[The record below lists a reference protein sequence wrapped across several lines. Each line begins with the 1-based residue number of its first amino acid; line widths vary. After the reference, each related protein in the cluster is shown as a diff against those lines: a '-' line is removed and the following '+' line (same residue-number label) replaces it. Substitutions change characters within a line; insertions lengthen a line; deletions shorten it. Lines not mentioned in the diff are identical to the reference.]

1 MTKNIEKVNILTNFF
16 DMTLEEESSCL
27 PYVRQYFDSSYCE
40 FCMNKLMTKTQA
52 LKIIAKEYHHLSD
65 FSRLMISSD
74 AVNSGEIMNF
84 CGEKIFQNIDSWV
97 SGWLFFYDS
106 CTLMNWEHACEYTL
120 VIADNMILKQK
131 HTKAPA
137 EIIALEP
144 I

>member
-1 MTKNIEKVNILTNFF
+1 MKDCYLGVDIGSISTKGVIIDDNN
-16 DMTLEEESSCL
+16 
-27 PYVRQYFDSSYCE
+27 
-40 FCMNKLMTKTQA
+40 
-52 LKIIAKEYHHLSD
+52 KIIAKEYHHLSD

-74 AVNSGEIMNF
+74 AVNSGEIMDF

>member
-40 FCMNKLMTKTQA
+40 FCMN
-52 LKIIAKEYHHLSD
+52 
-65 FSRLMISSD
+65 
-74 AVNSGEIMNF
+74 
-84 CGEKIFQNIDSWV
+84 IDSWV

-106 CTLMNWEHACEYTL
+106 CTLMNWEHVCEYTL